1 MGIVSDI
8 ETYFV
13 KTGKIRDYTSRV
25 ANNSEVI
32 SIQIPVPATGLQQI
46 YLPQNTLLDSH
57 KLRAIQI
64 IADDEQ
70 FYGFTSRGTTV
81 ENLPVTSLPNF
92 ILSMGINNVET
103 ASIPFTSMHRPS
115 NNGKF
120 CFFDSEI
127 GNHIIGDCFIQQAA
141 IDNQGGK
148 IITLKFWYD

>member
-13 KTGKIRDYTSRV
+13 KTGKIRDYTDRV

-32 SIQIPVPATGLQQI
+32 SIQIPGTGLQQI
-46 YLPQNTLLDSH
+46 FLPQNSLLDSH
-57 KLRAIQI
+57 KLRAIQV
-64 IADDEQ
+64 IANDEQ

-92 ILSMGINNVET
+92 VLSMGLNNVET
-103 ASIPFTSMHRPS
+103 AVIPFTSMHRPT

-127 GNHIIGDCFIQQAA
+127 GNHRIGDCFIEQIAT
-141 IDNQGGK
+141 DNKQGY

>member
-1 MGIVSDI
+1 M
-8 ETYFV
+8 
-13 KTGKIRDYTSRV
+13 
-25 ANNSEVI
+25 
-32 SIQIPVPATGLQQI
+32 
-46 YLPQNTLLDSH
+46 LDSH

-92 ILSMGINNVET
+92 VLSMGINNVET

-127 GNHIIGDCFIQQAA
+127 GNHIIGDCFIQQAT

>member
-92 ILSMGINNVET
+92 VLALLIPCAT
-103 ASIPFTSMHRPS
+103 AMVNLLHLAVLTATTSKAS
-115 NNGKF
+115 FNA
-120 CFFDSEI
+120 ST
-127 GNHIIGDCFIQQAA
+127 
-141 IDNQGGK
+141 QGRLMVIEYG
-148 IITLKFWYD
+148 TST